1 MNIHFSTDIIING
14 KPEAYNVIFER
25 DAYHFNPASGSGEQF
40 ILKREDDEWHAEGT
54 INDIA
59 KTQAISALDKFLLS
73 QH

>member
-14 KPEAYNVIFER
+14 KPEAYNVIFEQ
-25 DAYHFNPASGSGEQF
+25 DAYRFMPESGSGDPF
-40 ILKREDDEWHAEGT
+40 ILKREDDEWHAEGA